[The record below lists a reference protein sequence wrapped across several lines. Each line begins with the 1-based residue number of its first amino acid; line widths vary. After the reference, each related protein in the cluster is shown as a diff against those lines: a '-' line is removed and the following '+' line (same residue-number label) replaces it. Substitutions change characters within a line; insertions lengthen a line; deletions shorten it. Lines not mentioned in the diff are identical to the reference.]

1 MVIDCD
7 SCAVRGKACT
17 DCVVTVLLGTP
28 RAVELDGEHQRAIDA
43 LASAGMVPRL
53 RLVPLDS
60 DEQHRARS
68 GDGRPFERR
77 RRCAS

>member
-7 SCAVRGKACT
+7 SCAVREKACA

-43 LASAGMVPRL
+43 LAGAGMVPRL
-53 RLVPLDS
+53 RLVPLHS
-60 DEQHRARS
+60 DEQRRAKPGNGRS
-68 GDGRPFERR
+68 LERR
-77 RRCAS
+77 RLRAC